1 MKMMFVLSF
10 TDTPGTM
17 VKSTGHIVNCIDLNS
32 TLSIVRLR
40 NFPKLPEMVK

>member
-32 TLSIVRLR
+32 TLPFQVALGSFLT
-40 NFPKLPEMVK
+40 